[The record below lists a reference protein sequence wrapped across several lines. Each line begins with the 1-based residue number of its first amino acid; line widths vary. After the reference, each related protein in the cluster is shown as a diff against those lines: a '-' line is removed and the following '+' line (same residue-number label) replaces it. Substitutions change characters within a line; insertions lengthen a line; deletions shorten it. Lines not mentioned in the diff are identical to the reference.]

1 MLEMT
6 KDLINWVSVYLNF
19 IQVFDFFSIFSDSD
33 WWFARH
39 ANPYYSSTKVEGNV
53 PRNYVAK
60 EDSLES
66 YE

>member
-1 MLEMT
+1 MFEMA
-6 KDLINWVSVYLNF
+6 KDLIYWVSVYLNF
-19 IQVFDFFSIFSDSD
+19 NTCLIINFIFSDSD

-39 ANPYYSSTKVEGNV
+39 ANPNYSNTKVEGYV